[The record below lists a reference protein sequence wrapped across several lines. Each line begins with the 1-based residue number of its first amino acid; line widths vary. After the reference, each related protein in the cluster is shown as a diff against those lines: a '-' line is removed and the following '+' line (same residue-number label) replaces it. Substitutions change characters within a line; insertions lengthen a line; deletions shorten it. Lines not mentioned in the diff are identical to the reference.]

1 MRRVGWFLL
10 ILGISLGT
18 IFGLY
23 YAWEIGPIDP
33 KEAVPSDLQEQ
44 FQEEVRTLIAIAF
57 ANTGDF
63 SRAIRRLEFLSDPGD
78 AQSLSA
84 LAQQHLA
91 DGRPEEDV
99 RSVAQLAAA
108 LATQEAYPSTP
119 QPPSETATSTASP
132 RVLPTIV
139 PSSTRTPT
147 PVPTYQLRSK
157 EEVCDSDLIDPLIQ
171 MLIFDS
177 IGEPVPGVE
186 VFIVWD
192 EGEDHFFTGLKPEMG
207 LGYGDFTMTENIT
220 YSLQVS
226 EMGDPVTGLDTVE
239 CLNEDELPYFGS
251 WLLVFEEP

>member
-44 FQEEVRTLIAIAF
+44 FQEEVRTLIAIAY
-57 ANTGDF
+57 ANTGNLN
-63 SRAIRRLEFLSDPGD
+63 RAIRRLELLSDPGN

-108 LATQEAYPSTP
+108 LASHEAYPSTP
-119 QPPSETATSTASP
+119 QLSSETATPTTSPTSAPTATP
-132 RVLPTIV
+132 PPTK
-139 PSSTRTPT
+139 TPT
-147 PVPTYQLRSK
+147 PIPTYQLRSK
-157 EEVCDSDLIDPLIQ
+157 EDVCDPDLIDPLIQ
-171 MLIFDS
+171 VLIFDAV
-177 IGEPVPGVE
+177 GEPVPGIE
-186 VFIVWD
+186 VLIDWED
-192 EGEDHFFTGLKPEMG
+192 GEDHFFTGLKPEMG

-220 YSLQVS
+220 YTLQVTD
-226 EMGDPVTGLDTVE
+226 MGDPVPGLDTVK
-239 CLNEDELPYFGS
+239 CLGDDDQPYPGS
-251 WLLVFEEP
+251 WLLIFDEP